1 MENQNTAQPTN
12 SAQPPEQLSPKE
24 EEIEEKKNKFYKK
37 LKLISLGTLVLISIA
52 ILLSFVRII
61 YIKTKDTHVVNPE
74 DKSTMPGQEII
85 IIEKDPAEVEE
96 WEIYSSEKYIFSVDY
111 PKGDAL
117 FVSDLSEDKFSVEIR
132 SSNII
137 PDKKPN
143 GENLVKGYIF
153 HVIPLKLSASDLE
166 RAAKI
171 KRDWYVSLCPE
182 TATIYQT
189 SGRTVANLAAVGFDI
204 NDCNSDYAINYI
216 AANDFVYE
224 VMQVYKGDL
233 GFEQIYK
240 SRTNQ
245 ILSSLLIDEDLPE
258 ASPTVLYEE
267 KRVGFT
273 FEYPRDMDSNCC
285 TVPAPPQ
292 DYLVTLVTLAEN
304 DNSDALAFYYSY
316 RNNGVNFGDY
326 VESQKMKLSD
336 EYTIVKNKSPEGKE
350 TEMTI
355 SGQRAVMLSGY
366 SWRGND
372 IIYIPIPRKQNVL
385 MISKMN
391 VSEETFNTIKE
402 SINIW

>member
-1 MENQNTAQPTN
+1 
-12 SAQPPEQLSPKE
+12 
-24 EEIEEKKNKFYKK
+24 
-37 LKLISLGTLVLISIA
+37 
-52 ILLSFVRII
+52 
-61 YIKTKDTHVVNPE
+61 
-74 DKSTMPGQEII
+74 
-85 IIEKDPAEVEE
+85 
-96 WEIYSSEKYIFSVDY
+96 
-111 PKGDAL
+111 
-117 FVSDLSEDKFSVEIR
+117 
-132 SSNII
+132 
-137 PDKKPN
+137 
-143 GENLVKGYIF
+143 
-153 HVIPLKLSASDLE
+153 
-166 RAAKI
+166 
-171 KRDWYVSLCPE
+171 
-182 TATIYQT
+182 
-189 SGRTVANLAAVGFDI
+189 VGFDI

-258 ASPTVLYEE
+258 VSPTVLYEE
-267 KRVGFT
+267 KIIGFA
-273 FEYPRDMDSNCC
+273 FEYPRNMDSNCC

-292 DYLVTLVTLAEN
+292 NNLVTLVTLAEN
-304 DNSDALAFYYSY
+304 DNSDALGFFYSY
-316 RNNGVNFGDY
+316 KNKGVNLDDY
-326 VESQKMKLSD
+326 VENQKTKLSD

-372 IIYIPIPRKQNVL
+372 IIYIPLPRKQNVL